1 MKNSLLAQL
10 ASQNLLVKFI
20 FLLLLTTATLMYAQ
34 MPDSTIPFDC
44 PDVPPAKFQF
54 HFDRELIA
62 LVVPTALFNTVE
74 DLYIHTYDADAAV
87 FDKLVGYYGERLKEK
102 GWNIPEETGG
112 MQIYILEESG
122 LKTDS
127 TVVGI
132 FGVVKSSADVHLL
145 NIVGRMPLKQTWQL
159 LANLGELGIEIPE
172 LKLLGQLAL
181 RKSGEPTQPLPS
193 LTLFRIEG
201 VKKPTPSS
209 KMGFNLGGSISYQ
222 ENHQGHWSYR
232 GHPIERIQIR
242 ANEKKQVARIS
253 EGLKN
258 TSGDITELLDSLPSQ
273 NMSVD
278 VPTFI
283 VEVSERSV
291 IISAREMSD
300 ETGLTTLT
308 KSFRTREGEPIHKI
322 LIRGNQHTEAGMI
335 REALEEGPE
344 EIEKVPKTL
353 ADRIPTLES
362 ANLRIEERDAQRTAI
377 ITVVDKPLSQ
387 HFYLKSFR
395 TREGEPIHAILIRG
409 NQHTEAGMIREAL
422 EEGPEEIEK
431 VPKTLADRIPTL
443 ESANLRIEERDAQ
456 RTAIITIVDKPL
468 SQHFYLKVNPQ
479 LGFNRVTGWALGTR
493 IESGLQEATHS
504 SAFFQVWPLN
514 VPLEEN
520 GSKFFGEISRGL
532 GNKQNY
538 YRVGGNGV
546 WGKHNKWHIGLTAQF
561 HRSTGII
568 APELFTGVDD
578 ARTLMRYVLGVKEH
592 QNYYLRKGGEVAL
605 RWHPQIDYRMV
616 STHAFKIVLLAETHD
631 SLQKSTDWHFF
642 NWRSTSK
649 ARENPVITPA
659 HMRSVIFNYDFN
671 TLRNRLGWHN
681 TFSVEHSNTAVGSDF
696 DFTRYQLHL
705 RCAYPLGSHRMRTR
719 AVGSFSTAPLPIQ
732 RQFAIGGPGLLN
744 GYPLYAFVG
753 DRGFLFNIEY
763 FYYLPQLFILKNLQF
778 DTDSDFFLVFFF
790 DAGQTWHVS
799 DKKYAFEPKGD
810 AGIGL
815 HFGEE
820 NSILRFN
827 IARAFESTQSI
838 QFNMMWFYSF

>member
-1 MKNSLLAQL
+1 MKNSLLALL

-20 FLLLLTTATLMYAQ
+20 FLILLTTATLMYAQ
-34 MPDSTIPFDC
+34 MPDGTIPFDC

-54 HFDRELIA
+54 HFNRELIA
-62 LVVPTALFNTVE
+62 LVLPTALFNTVE

-102 GWNIPEETGG
+102 GWNSPEETGG

-159 LANLGELGIEIPE
+159 LANFGELGIEIPE

-181 RKSGEPTQPLPS
+181 RKSEEPTQPLPS
-193 LTLFRIEG
+193 LTLFRIDG

-242 ANEKKQVARIS
+242 ANEKKQVARVS

-283 VEVSERSV
+283 VKVSERNV

-300 ETGLTTLT
+300 ETGFTTLT

-322 LIRGNQHTEAGMI
+322 LIRGEGYHPAKRGNVPLQHTEAGMI

-362 ANLRIEERDAQRTAI
+362 ANLSIEERDAQRTAI

-387 HFYLKSFR
+387 HFYLN
-395 TREGEPIHAILIRG
+395 A
-409 NQHTEAGMIREAL
+409 
-422 EEGPEEIEK
+422 
-431 VPKTLADRIPTL
+431 
-443 ESANLRIEERDAQ
+443 
-456 RTAIITIVDKPL
+456 
-468 SQHFYLKVNPQ
+468 NPQ

-520 GSKFFGEISRGL
+520 GSKFFGEISRGF

-538 YRVGGNGV
+538 YRVGGNAV
-546 WGKHNKWHIGLTAQF
+546 WGKRNKWHIGLTAQF

-578 ARTLMRYVLGVKEH
+578 ARTLMWYVLGVKEH

-616 STHAFKIVLLAETHD
+616 PTHAFKIVLLAETHG

-705 RCAYPLGSHRMRTR
+705 RHAYPLGSHQMRTR

-763 FYYLPQLFILKNLQF
+763 FYHLPQLFILRNLQF

-799 DKKYAFEPKGD
+799 DEKYTFEPKGD